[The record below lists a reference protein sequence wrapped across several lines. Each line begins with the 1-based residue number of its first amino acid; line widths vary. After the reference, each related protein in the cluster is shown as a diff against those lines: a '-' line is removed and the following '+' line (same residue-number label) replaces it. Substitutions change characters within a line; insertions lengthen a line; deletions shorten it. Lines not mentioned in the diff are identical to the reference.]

1 MKQVFKGIVKTE
13 EGNHVFNDVS
23 EYNKFVQTLIDK
35 GLNFECETK
44 TFTIDEEKQHDE
56 QKNLLEQYGLT
67 REDDKI
73 VATPYYELGEP
84 YYGDDDVNRIKGR
97 MGAFMKYLPYI
108 LERMDNDE
116 LESYYDEVHEII
128 DMLEDDIVEAN
139 NGVDEITNDLDDML
153 ARLDKLAKEH
163 DNLLDQIDVER
174 NSRDDY
180 KKQIDSAEELKAF
193 YKRIERAIVDA
204 GVNLSEQECC
214 ECKNCDGKCNCNKNS
229 CKKYDKTD
237 GNPNE
242 VPNEIPNEVT
252 NETHNVEHSPQDNT
266 HKFECS
272 IKKSTQEIADLITNL
287 FKESD
292 KERLENDGK
301 SLKSDKLSKALE
313 GYEKLLKELF
323 E

>member
-1 MKQVFKGIVKTE
+1 MKQVFKGIVNTE

-35 GLNFECETK
+35 GLNFECKTK
-44 TFTIDEEKQHDE
+44 TFTIDEEKQHDK

-97 MGAFMKYLPYI
+97 MGAFMKYLPHI

-139 NGVDEITNDLDDML
+139 NGVNEITNDLDDML

-180 KKQIDSAEELKAF
+180 KKQLDSAEELKAF

-237 GNPNE
+237 GNPN
-242 VPNEIPNEVT
+242 
-252 NETHNVEHSPQDNT
+252 VEHSPQDNT
-266 HKFECS
+266 YNFECS
-272 IKKSTQEIADLITNL
+272 IEKSTQEIADLITNL

>member
-23 EYNKFVQTLIDK
+23 EYNKFVQPLIDK
-35 GLNFECETK
+35 GVNFECETK
-44 TFTIDEEKQHDE
+44 TFTIDEEKQRDE

-97 MGAFMKYLPYI
+97 MGAFMKYLPHI

-128 DMLEDDIVEAN
+128 DMLEDDIVETN
-139 NGVDEITNDLDDML
+139 NGVDEITNDLDDMF
-153 ARLDKLAKEH
+153 ARFDKLGKEY
-163 DNLLDQIDVER
+163 DNLLNQINNKRD
-174 NSRDDY
+174 SREEY
-180 KKQIDSAEELKAF
+180 KNQLDSAEELKAF

-214 ECKNCDGKCNCNKNS
+214 ECKNCDGQCKNCNCDGQCKNCNGQCDCNKNS

-237 GNPNE
+237 GNPS
-242 VPNEIPNEVT
+242 
-252 NETHNVEHSPQDNT
+252 VEHNPQDNT
-266 HKFECS
+266 YNFECS
-272 IKKSTQEIADLITNL
+272 IKKSTKEIADLITNL

-292 KERLENDGK
+292 KERLENDGE
-301 SLKSDKLSKALE
+301 SLKAKELS
-313 GYEKLLKELF
+313 EKLKRCEELLENLF
-323 E
+323 K

>member
-1 MKQVFKGIVKTE
+1 MKHVFKGIVKTE
-13 EGNHVFNDVS
+13 ENTSVFQDVV

-35 GLNFECETK
+35 GVNFECETK

-56 QKNLLEQYGLT
+56 RKDLLEQYGLT

-97 MGAFMKYLPYI
+97 MGAFMKHLPNI
-108 LERMDNDE
+108 LAGMDNDE

-139 NGVDEITNDLDDML
+139 NGVNEITNDLVDML

-174 NSRDDY
+174 NSREDY
-180 KKQIDSAEELKAF
+180 KKQHDSAEELKAF

-214 ECKNCDGKCNCNKNS
+214 ECHCDDKNCNCNKKCNKDCNKDCNCNKK
-229 CKKYDKTD
+229 CKNHNEEQVRKYSYD
-237 GNPNE
+237 E
-242 VPNEIPNEVT
+242 VIE
-252 NETHNVEHSPQDNT
+252 
-266 HKFECS
+266 
-272 IKKSTQEIADLITNL
+272 KSVDDIANMITSL
-287 FKESD
+287 LKESD
-292 KERLENDGK
+292 KERLNDEESPKVKEFSKILNECEEALKQFCGK
-301 SLKSDKLSKALE
+301 GFKA
-313 GYEKLLKELF
+313 
-323 E
+323 